1 MIEPADVSFDEASLV
16 GVIQVGS
23 FIILEVEQ
31 TYVKGEH
38 YDDSDEAGTD
48 LRVILSGV
56 SAVKEEGIPIPELS
70 MKFSYGIILNLSD
83 VNSNTV
89 ELLVNWMDFVNHTDP
104 TILYEITCTGLRIER
119 WIRA

>member
-1 MIEPADVSFDEASLV
+1 MIDPVDVSFYEAPLV
-16 GVIQVGS
+16 GIIHVGS
-23 FIILEVEQ
+23 FIILEIER
-31 TYVKGEH
+31 THVKGDH
-38 YDDSDEAGTD
+38 YDDPDEEGTD

-70 MKFSYGIILNLSD
+70 MKFSYGNILNLSNI
-83 VNSNTV
+83 NSNTV
-89 ELLVNWMDFVNHTDP
+89 ELLVSWSDFVNHTHP